1 MKRINIIIALGLMT
15 LGMASCQDRNW
26 DKEINTAYEIGN
38 QNIVEET
45 AHHITVK
52 DLKEKYKNA
61 ILGIGKYSK
70 SPVQLVEEDLQLRV
84 RVVTNDEGGNLSQQ
98 IVVTDESN
106 ENIVISIAD
115 NDIMTYLRVGQEL
128 LVNLKD
134 LYVGGY
140 NDVPQIGYP
149 DEKFGSSDFCRV
161 SFMNRYIWYKHFKKI
176 GQPDQSLV
184 PAPVE
189 LTKSFDS
196 WTDCSRLVYVD
207 GKFSSRSGDV
217 KIAEPSR
224 VQDTDTGNGVNEDF
238 ITDNGVKVQ
247 LRTSTY
253 CDFAS
258 YLIPAAKCRI
268 YGIASW
274 STYDGGYW
282 QFSLR
287 TQDDITI
294 HCDQCNKWLGLTNW
308 TKTEEGD
315 YRCNKCGS
323 IVKKLTN

>member
-1 MKRINIIIALGLMT
+1 MRKFNIIIATGLMAMG
-15 LGMASCQDRNW
+15 LASCQDRDW
-26 DKEINTAYEIGN
+26 DNEINTAYEIGN
-38 QNIVEET
+38 QNIVEDTE
-45 AHHITVK
+45 HHITVK

-70 SPVQLVEEDLQLRV
+70 STVQLVEEDLQLRV

-106 ENIVISIAD
+106 ENITISIAD
-115 NDIMTYLRVGQEL
+115 NDIQTYLRVGQEL

-140 NDVPQIGYP
+140 NDVPQIGFP
-149 DEKFGSSDFCRV
+149 GEKFGSADFCRV
-161 SFMNRYIWYKHFKKI
+161 SFMSRYIWYQHFKKI
-176 GQPDQSLV
+176 GTPDPTLV
-184 PAPVE
+184 PESVE

-224 VQDTDTGNGVNEDF
+224 VENTDTGNGVNEDF
-238 ITDNGVKVQ
+238 ITDSGVKVQ

-287 TQDDITI
+287 TQDDIRI
-294 HCDQCNKWLGLTNW
+294 YCDQCADWVVLTKWTRNEDGN
-308 TKTEEGD
+308 
-315 YRCNKCGS
+315 YVCQHCGH
-323 IVKKLTN
+323 VVNKLTD